1 MEVQMSKIYSLWQDV
16 VAWLAAP
23 VCAPDPAQQ
32 LSSAEW
38 ADLPTYH
45 PLRDAATGGGR
56 C

>member
-1 MEVQMSKIYSLWQDV
+1 MSKIYSLWQEV

-23 VCAPDPAQQ
+23 VCAPEPLEK

-45 PLRDAATGGGR
+45 PLRDVGGYG

>member
-1 MEVQMSKIYSLWQDV
+1 MSKIYSLWHEV
-16 VAWLAAP
+16 LAWLAAP
-23 VCAPDPAQQ
+23 VGAPEQLEN

-45 PLRDAATGGGR
+45 PLRDVGGCR